1 MREKPRTNRVSRLKP
16 TRTSPNRRL
25 ACGGIVMRLAIL
37 VLTIALI
44 AVAAMLMLRMV
55 IQNTGTATSTTL
67 LPNPS
72 LNPLEAAAL
81 GAYLALN
88 RQALTT
94 PASDEAVPIT
104 FTVEA
109 GQNAAQIAE
118 NLRSLGLIRDTTLFR
133 YYLRYYGLDVQI
145 EAGAF
150 DLNTAMT
157 IPQIALAL
165 TEAKPPEVTIRI
177 TEGWR
182 REQIADYLDEQQGLP
197 FGGTEFLAA
206 TAEGT
211 PLPPDL
217 SLAAELPAG
226 ASLEGFLFPDTYR
239 VALDATASDLVEA
252 MLRNF
257 DRQVTAQM
265 RTDAAARGLTLYEVV
280 TLASIVEREAV
291 VPDERPLIASV
302 YLNRLAAGMKLEADP
317 TVQYAMGYQAQR
329 DEWWNLNLTQQ
340 DYYTVDSPYNTY
352 LYAGLPPG
360 PIANP
365 GLASIQAVIYPAQT
379 PYFYF
384 RATCDGSGRHYFSRT
399 FEEHQAYACP

>member
-1 MREKPRTNRVSRLKP
+1 MREKPKTSRVSRLKP
-16 TRTSPNRRL
+16 TQTSPNKRPTCRGITIRL
-25 ACGGIVMRLAIL
+25 AVL
-37 VLTIALI
+37 VLAVALI
-44 AVAAMLMLRMV
+44 AIAVVLVMRVV
-55 IQNTGTATSTTL
+55 IQSAEEVTPTTL

-72 LNPLEAAAL
+72 LNPLEAAVL
-81 GAYLALN
+81 GTYLALN

-94 PASDEAVPIT
+94 PASSESMPVA

-118 NLRSLGLIRDTTLFR
+118 NLRAQGLIHNPTLFR

-145 EAGAF
+145 EAGTF
-150 DLNTAMT
+150 DLNTAMA

-182 REQIADYLDEQQGLP
+182 REQIADWLDKQQGLP
-197 FGGTEFLAA
+197 FGGAEFLAA
-206 TAEGT
+206 TAGGI

-217 SLAAELPAG
+217 SLTAELPAG
-226 ASLEGFLFPDTYR
+226 VSLEGFLFPDTYR

-257 DRQVTAQM
+257 ERQVTPQM
-265 RTDAAARGLTLYEVV
+265 RADAAARGLTLYQVV

-317 TVQYAMGYQAQR
+317 TVQYAMGYQAER

-340 DYYTVDSPYNTY
+340 DYYTVDSLYNTY

-384 RATCDGSGRHYFSRT
+384 RATCDGSGRHYFSQT